1 MEGHGR
7 SPEERAAAREARDRA
22 RIAREQGL
30 APESEEERVRSRSEG
45 GWEGPDLE
53 EMRTYGRGP
62 NLPDLSS
69 MDVYTKRRI
78 IAIAIGVAIVIVL
91 FLLVGGC

>member
-7 SPEERAAAREARDRA
+7 SQDERAAAREARDRA

-30 APESEEERVRSRSEG
+30 STDEEEFGRPAGEESRDR
-45 GWEGPDLE
+45 PDLGS
-53 EMRTYGRGP
+53 MRRYGG
-62 NLPDLSS
+62 NLGD

-78 IAIAIGVAIVIVL
+78 VAVGIGLGVILIL
-91 FLLVGGC
+91 FLMVGGC

>member
-7 SPEERAAAREARDRA
+7 SQDERAAAREARDRA

-30 APESEEERVRSRSEG
+30 STDEEEFGRPGGAESRDR
-45 GWEGPDLE
+45 PDLGS
-53 EMRTYGRGP
+53 MRRYGG
-62 NLPDLSS
+62 NLGD

-78 IAIAIGVAIVIVL
+78 VAVGIGLGVILIL
-91 FLLVGGC
+91 FLMVGGC